1 MAYEGTT
8 ILLAEDDVILSEL
21 YTERLRQEG
30 FTVVHAN
37 NGEEAL
43 QFVHDYNPSLII
55 LDIMMPKMN
64 GLDVLKNLKESPATK
79 NIPVIIVTALVQE
92 IEKLNKIMTQADA
105 YIVKSEVLPGEIIE
119 EVKKRLN
126 KPAAD
131 MGTGAVAP
139 TPQMQETVDMSGME
153 IIAPA
158 GMGEQTPSVAPAE
171 SEDRPGPTVI
181 GA

>member
-8 ILLAEDDVILSEL
+8 ILLAEDDIILSEL
-21 YTERLRQEG
+21 YTERLKQEG
-30 FTVVHAN
+30 FTVIHAN

-43 QFVHDYNPSLII
+43 QFVGEYHPSLII

-64 GLDVLKNLKESPATK
+64 GLDVLKNLKANSETAT
-79 NIPVIIVTALVQE
+79 IPVIIVTALVQE

-126 KPAAD
+126 AAAEALSANSQ
-131 MGTGAVAP
+131 TVPPQAP
-139 TPQMQETVDMSGME
+139 P
-153 IIAPA
+153 P
-158 GMGEQTPSVAPAE
+158 PP
-171 SEDRPGPTVI
+171 PPPTVI
-181 GA
+181 AA

>member
-8 ILLAEDDVILSEL
+8 ILLAEDDIILSEL
-21 YTERLRQEG
+21 YTERLKQEG
-30 FTVVHAN
+30 FNVIHAN

-43 QFVHDYNPSLII
+43 QFVAEYSPSLII

-64 GLDVLKNLKESPATK
+64 GLDVLKNLKANSETA

-126 KPAAD
+126 AAAEATPANPQA
-131 MGTGAVAP
+131 TPPQAP
-139 TPQMQETVDMSGME
+139 P
-153 IIAPA
+153 P
-158 GMGEQTPSVAPAE
+158 PP
-171 SEDRPGPTVI
+171 PPTVI
-181 GA
+181 AA

>member
-8 ILLAEDDVILSEL
+8 ILLAEDDAILSEL

-43 QFVHDYNPSLII
+43 QFVREYNPALII

-119 EVKKRLN
+119 EVKRRLV
-126 KPAAD
+126 KAGSAEMGGAESVATAPAAE
-131 MGTGAVAP
+131 V
-139 TPQMQETVDMSGME
+139 VDMSGME
-153 IIAPA
+153 ILTQPGMPA
-158 GMGEQTPSVAPAE
+158 GTPSAAPQPP
-171 SEDRPGPTVI
+171 RPDQTII